1 MRQLG
6 PQHIVQ
12 ALASVDMSDSAS
24 ATSRVISLKYY
35 EHVAIVLNFGVTA
48 ADLDGVINFYACT
61 DVSGSNAHCI
71 DTVTFRR
78 AVTAMATSSDLAT
91 DTWSTLRTITGS
103 DLHVS
108 DMADS
113 DALNPNDSDAGNICN
128 GIVVIEFDA
137 ADIYN
142 ANTSDN
148 YIRDCL
154 KFTFTNSGNKK
165 GLLGAVYLL
174 GSGSRIARE
183 IPLTAI
189 AN

>member
-1 MRQLG
+1 MRKLG
-6 PQHIVQ
+6 PVHIVQ
-12 ALASVDMSDSAS
+12 ALAPADQAGGDK
-24 ATSRVISLKYY
+24 TSRVISLKNY
-35 EHVAIVLNFGVTA
+35 EHVTVILNFGITGA
-48 ADLDGVINFYACT
+48 AADGVINFYGCT
-61 DVSGSNAHCI
+61 NVAKSNNHAL

-103 DLHVS
+103 DLHIS

-128 GIVVIEFDA
+128 GIVVVEFDA
-137 ADIYN
+137 VDIEQ
-142 ANTSDN
+142 ATSGDS
-148 YIRDCL
+148 YIRDCFYFVL
-154 KFTFTNSGNKK
+154 TNPTASVF
-165 GLLGAVYLL
+165 LGATFILQPRYQ
-174 GSGSRIARE
+174 RE